1 MNPSHW
7 FDLHGRRAIVT
18 GASRGIGRAIAHA
31 LESAGAHVAIL
42 SRNAPNAPTSE
53 FIHVPADFNNLEEI
67 PEAVDTAITA
77 LGGLDILV
85 NNVGGW
91 GPAPLDSLSQRS
103 FERAFSFNVS
113 SALLVTKSAV
123 PTLQQ
128 SPYAAIVNVSSAAAR
143 LVAGGFAAYGTS
155 KAALNRLT
163 QEMAIELAPTI
174 RVNAIEP
181 GTVLTAALEVVLD
194 TEEAQDRIAR
204 TIPLQR
210 IGAPEDIA
218 AAALFLASD
227 ASSYMTGAILPVDGG
242 TRSPINVLE

>member
-31 LESAGAHVAIL
+31 LESSGATVAIL
-42 SRNAPNAPTSE
+42 SRNAPSAPSSE
-53 FIHVPADFNNLEEI
+53 FIHVPVDFNNPEEI
-67 PEAVDTAITA
+67 PDAVSTAIHA

-91 GPAPLDSLSQRS
+91 GPAPLDALSSRS
-103 FERAFSFNVS
+103 IERAFSFNVTT
-113 SALLVTKSAV
+113 AHLATQAAV
-123 PTLQQ
+123 PALRQ
-128 SPYAAIVNVSSAAAR
+128 SPFASIVNISSAAAR
-143 LVAGGFAAYGTS
+143 LAAGNFAAYGTS
-155 KAALNRLT
+155 KAALNRYT
-163 QEMAIELAPTI
+163 RECAMELAPTI

-181 GTVLTAALEVVLD
+181 GTVLTAALETVLD
-194 TEEAQDRIAR
+194 TDEKQRKIANQ
-204 TIPLQR
+204 IPLDR

-227 ASSYMTGAILPVDGG
+227 ASTYVTGAILPVDGG
-242 TRSPINVLE
+242 TQSPINVLD